1 MLSLLFLAATP
12 AAALPTAAPAAVP
25 TNFEFTPVTF
35 GAQHPILLT
44 IIQALFIL
52 TSLVLIVLMSMQ
64 TTKNEGLSGSIGGR
78 SESAYRGR
86 LGLDQQLTRLT
97 GGIASAYVVLAV
109 AYFLV
114 TR

>member
-1 MLSLLFLAATP
+1 MLSVLVLAATP
-12 AAALPTAAPAAVP
+12 AAAVQTAAPVSLP
-25 TNFEFTPVTF
+25 NNFQFANQTFASTHPV
-35 GAQHPILLT
+35 LLV
-44 IIQALFIL
+44 IVQALFVAC
-52 TSLVLIVLMSMQ
+52 SLFLVILMSMQ

-86 LGLDQQLTRLT
+86 LGFDQQLTRLT
-97 GGIASAYVVLAV
+97 GGLAGAYVVLAI